1 VDIERAS
8 FAQVIEG
15 RGGQTVTIT
24 EDVGDIASRLKQ
36 IDERLVLR
44 WNERGEYFQVIEC
57 LPDGSESLV
66 TTRQVIGPELVEH
79 VAKLGKRTIT
89 LAAEVEEI
97 DRKAEREKDWRF
109 EQEMGE
115 IGERLAHALRKDTE
129 AKHRIFL
136 PRGV

>member
-1 VDIERAS
+1 VEIQRAS
-8 FAQVIEG
+8 LAQVVEG

-24 EDVGDIASRLKQ
+24 EDVGDIAQHLKRL
-36 IDERLVLR
+36 DDRLILR
-44 WNERGEYFQVIEC
+44 WNERGEYFQVIER

-66 TTRQVIGPELVEH
+66 TTARELSPALIDH
-79 VAKLGKRTIT
+79 VRKLGHSSYDFAKE
-89 LAAEVEEI
+89 LEAA

-109 EQEMGE
+109 EQEVGE
-115 IGERLAHALRKDTE
+115 IGEHLAHAIRKDTE

>member
-8 FAQVIEG
+8 LAQVIEG

-24 EDVGDIASRLKQ
+24 EDVGDIAARLKE

-44 WNERGEYFQVIEC
+44 WNERGNYFQVIER

-79 VAKLGKRTIT
+79 VAKLGKRKIT
-89 LAAEVEEI
+89 LAAEVEAI
-97 DRKAEREKDWRF
+97 DKKAEREKDWRF
-109 EQEMGE
+109 EQEIGE
-115 IGERLAHALRKDTE
+115 IGERLAHALRKDTQ